1 MYLALDK
8 CAFTWYNWLCQTEGD
23 TTMRSR
29 IENGIRILRGT
40 RVQAWNGYGGEC
52 RTVWKT
58 NKLQPDEVV
67 MLESLQGVLSKPLTA
82 GYLKYLGKTISIPC
96 KPMGK
101 ILPGRHSHLF
111 DV

>member
-1 MYLALDK
+1 
-8 CAFTWYNWLCQTEGD
+8 
-23 TTMRSR
+23 MRSHS
-29 IENGIRILRGT
+29 ENGIRILRGT

-52 RTVWKT
+52 RTMWKT

-67 MLESLQGVLSKPLTA
+67 MLESLQGVLSKPLMV
-82 GYLKYLGKTISIPC
+82 GYRKTISIPC

>member
-1 MYLALDK
+1 
-8 CAFTWYNWLCQTEGD
+8 
-23 TTMRSR
+23 MRSR

-67 MLESLQGVLSKPLTA
+67 MLESLQGVLSKPLPT
-82 GYLKYLGKTISIPC
+82 GYLRDQKSISVPC
-96 KPMGK
+96 RPMGK
-101 ILPGRHSHLF
+101 ILPGGHSHLF